1 MGAILCALLVACG
14 GGGASTAAAE
24 EPAVIGE
31 GTDDA
36 TALSLLTF
44 VSPHVELYKCAAE
57 RWNEENPDEAIKL
70 VAESYPFDQ
79 MHNNLLLALQSS
91 KGAPDIADLEL
102 GRFANF
108 LSGEPQL
115 EPMNEYVEP
124 VLDQSV

>member
-1 MGAILCALLVACG
+1 MGVLLSAVLVACG
-14 GGGASTAAAE
+14 GGGASNEEAE
-24 EPAVIGE
+24 ETGVIGE
-31 GTDDA
+31 DIEDA
-36 TALSLLTF
+36 TELNLWTF
-44 VSPHVELYKCAAE
+44 VHKHVELYKSAAE
-57 RWNEENPDEAIKL
+57 RWNEENPDEPIKL

-115 EPMNEYVEP
+115 EPMNEYVE
-124 VLDQSV
+124 